1 MKEKEMNNQIK
12 HPPMAM
18 WLLICLQLLLGLGAL
33 GGGGVMLA
41 APDGSLIQMPLSML
55 ENSPFSNF
63 LIPGVI
69 LFSLLGI
76 YPVAVAYCLLKQPA
90 WRLPEA
96 LNPVK
101 HLHWSWAAS
110 LAAGIILLI
119 WISTQVLLIQSI
131 VFVHILYF
139 VWGWVLI
146 LLTLNPTVRQH
157 LKK

>member
-1 MKEKEMNNQIK
+1 
-12 HPPMAM
+12 
-18 WLLICLQLLLGLGAL
+18 
-33 GGGGVMLA
+33 
-41 APDGSLIQMPLSML
+41 
-55 ENSPFSNF
+55 
-63 LIPGVI
+63 
-69 LFSLLGI
+69 LGI
-76 YPVAVAYCLLKQPA
+76 YPVAVAYCLWQQPA

-96 LNPVK
+96 LNPIK

-131 VFVHILYF
+131 AFLHILYF